1 MSATLY
7 TLGAFVLILI
17 LARLK
22 VPLALAILIGALAIG
37 LFFQATVSEILIAIA
52 EGTVQLRTIGLVII
66 TIFILTLSGIM
77 DSSGQLDEIVT
88 LANKL
93 FRRPVFAM
101 SVLPALIGLLPMPG
115 GALFSAPMVRSAS
128 GDRASGVKLSAIN
141 YWYRH
146 IWEHWWPLYPGVIL
160 AVTLTGLNYYEFLM
174 YQISLGLFMVCTGI
188 LLFRGLHPELHVSS
202 AAPAKGTKRRFIIA
216 TSPIWLIIVVWV
228 CVSMMFRVFI
238 LPALSIE
245 PTAALEKYL
254 PLGIGLAASI
264 IITGLARGLGAGN
277 IAKLLGRKE
286 IWKLVILV
294 VTVMVFQR
302 MLTSVK
308 AAERISEELVA
319 LNVPVIL
326 VAMILPFIAGLVTGL
341 AIGFVGTSFPIV
353 LALIAASGIG
363 PIYPYVALAYGF
375 GHLGQMV
382 SPIHLC
388 YVVSNEYFDAPFG
401 KVYRWML
408 PTFIVNA
415 VLVMGYFFG
424 LKGLSL

>member
-1 MSATLY
+1 MYATLY
-7 TLGAFVLILI
+7 TLGAFALILI

-22 VPLALAILIGALAIG
+22 VPLALAILVGSVTIG
-37 LFFQATVSEILIAIA
+37 LFFQATPSAILTTIGQ
-52 EGTVQLRTIGLVII
+52 GTVQLRTIGLVVI
-66 TIFILTLSGIM
+66 TIFILTLSAIM
-77 DSSGQLDEIVT
+77 DSTGRLDEIVT

-101 SVLPALIGLLPMPG
+101 SALPALIGLLPMPG

-160 AVTLTGLNYYEFLM
+160 AVTLTGLSYHKFVM
-174 YQISLGLFMVCTGI
+174 YQIALCLFMVCTGT
-188 LLFRGLHPELHVSS
+188 LLFRGLHPDLHVSS
-202 AAPAKGTKRRFIIA
+202 AEPAKGTKRRFIIA
-216 TSPIWLIIVVWV
+216 TSPVWLIIVVWV
-228 CVSMMFRVFI
+228 CVSAMFRVFI
-238 LPALSIE
+238 LPVLSIE
-245 PTAALEKYL
+245 PNDVLEKYL

-264 IITGLARGLGAGN
+264 IITGLRGGLGVRN

-319 LNVPVIL
+319 LNVPIIL
-326 VAMILPFIAGLVTGL
+326 VAAILPFIAGLVTGL

-353 LALIAASGIG
+353 LALTAAFETG

-382 SPIHLC
+382 SPVHLC
-388 YVVSNEYFDAPFG
+388 YIVSNEYFDAPFS

-415 VLVMGYFFG
+415 VLV
-424 LKGLSL
+424 